1 MGNLILCSSNP
12 YWMDDKL
19 LIQMALGIT
28 SPWYVKDINLDIS
41 KKRMDIYLD
50 FTRGTKFPCP
60 VCNKLCDLH
69 DTKEKVWRH
78 LDFFHH
84 ETYIH
89 ARVPRTK
96 CDGDGVK
103 LVEVPWTRQNTG
115 FTLFFEALIVAMSK
129 EMSASSIAELINI
142 HENSVWIILA
152 HYVEEARAKMDLSE
166 LDTIGV
172 DEISVKKGHSYVT
185 LFYDLKESR
194 VIHIE
199 NGKKRSVFKNF
210 REVISRKIDPD
221 NIKYISMDMYPAF
234 KGGAREYFPNAKIV
248 YDKFHIVKMM
258 NDAIDKVRRK
268 EYQTNKE
275 LGKTR
280 FMWLKN
286 PENLSDR
293 EITKIQS
300 IKDLD
305 TKTAK
310 AYRFK
315 LGLQRMW
322 EIKNIEVAR
331 EYLDKW
337 HYWGTHS
344 NIKEIITLA
353 KMIKRNSHGILE
365 SIKQGISNGVV
376 EGLNNK
382 IKTAFK
388 RSYGLK
394 TEKCRNTMIFLMAGK
409 LRLPTRC

>member
-1 MGNLILCSSNP
+1 
-12 YWMDDKL
+12 
-19 LIQMALGIT
+19 
-28 SPWYVKDINLDIS
+28 
-41 KKRMDIYLD
+41 
-50 FTRGTKFPCP
+50 
-60 VCNKLCDLH
+60 
-69 DTKEKVWRH
+69 
-78 LDFFHH
+78 
-84 ETYIH
+84 
-89 ARVPRTK
+89 
-96 CDGDGVK
+96 
-103 LVEVPWTRQNTG
+103 
-115 FTLFFEALIVAMSK
+115 MSK
-129 EMSASSIAELINI
+129 EMSVSSIAELINI

-185 LFYDLKESR
+185 LFYDLNQSR

-210 REVISRKIDPD
+210 REVLSRKIDPD

-234 KGGAREYFPNAKIV
+234 RGGAREYFPNAKIV

-268 EYQTNKE
+268 EYQTNKD

-293 EITKIQS
+293 EIAKIRS

-315 LGLQRMW
+315 LGLQRLW
-322 EIKNIEVAR
+322 DIKNIEVAR

>member
-1 MGNLILCSSNP
+1 ME
-12 YWMDDKL
+12 DKE
-19 LIQMALGIT
+19 LIQVALGI
-28 SPWYVKDINLDIS
+28 SNPWFVKNINLDTS

-50 FTRGTKFPCP
+50 FIKGTKFPCP
-60 VCNKLCDLH
+60 DCNKLSELH
-69 DTKEKVWRH
+69 DTKQKVWRH
-78 LDFFHH
+78 LDFFHY
-84 ETYIH
+84 ETYLH
-89 ARVPRTK
+89 ARIPRTK
-96 CDGDGVK
+96 CSEDGVK
-103 LVEVPWTRQNTG
+103 LVNVPWTRKNTG

-129 EMSASSIAELINI
+129 EMTVSSIAELVNV
-142 HENSVWIILA
+142 HEDSLWRILT
-152 HYVEEARAKMDLSE
+152 HYVEKAMSKVDLSD

-185 LFYDLKESR
+185 LFYDLKKAR

-199 NGKKRSVFKNF
+199 KGKKKSVFKNF
-210 REVISRKIDPD
+210 RDFLSKKLNPD

-234 KGGAREYFPNAKIV
+234 KGGAREYFSNAKIV

-268 EYQTNKE
+268 EYLSNKD

-280 FMWLKN
+280 FIWLKN

-293 EITKIQS
+293 ENAKIQS

-310 AYRFK
+310 AYKFK
-315 LGLQRMW
+315 LGLQRLW
-322 EIKNIEVAR
+322 DIKNVGVAR
-331 EYLDKW
+331 EYLEKW

-365 SIKQGISNGVV
+365 SIKGNISNGVV

-394 TEKCRNTMIFLMAGK
+394 TEKYRNTMIFLMVGK
-409 LRLPTRC
+409 LSLPTRC

>member
-1 MGNLILCSSNP
+1 
-12 YWMDDKL
+12 MDDKE
-19 LIQMALGIT
+19 LIQLALGL
-28 SPWYVKDINLDIS
+28 SGPWYVKDIDLNVS

-60 VCNKLCDLH
+60 VCNKLCNLH

-129 EMSASSIAELINI
+129 EMSISSIAELVNMN
-142 HENSVWIILA
+142 ENSVWIILA
-152 HYVEEARAKMDLSE
+152 HYVEEARAKMDLSG

-185 LFYDLKESR
+185 LFYDLNNSR

-210 REVISRKIDPD
+210 REVLSRKIDPD

-234 KGGAREYFPNAKIV
+234 KGGAREYFPDAKIV

-268 EYQTNKE
+268 EYQTNKD

-293 EITKIQS
+293 EIAKIRS

-315 LGLQRMW
+315 LGLQRLW
-322 EIKNIEVAR
+322 DIKNVEVAR

-353 KMIKRNSHGILE
+353 KMVKRNSHGILE

-409 LRLPTRC
+409 LSLPTRC

>member
-1 MGNLILCSSNP
+1 
-12 YWMDDKL
+12 MDDKL

-28 SPWYVKDINLDIS
+28 PPWYVKDIDLNVS

-50 FTRGTKFPCP
+50 FTKGTKFPCP

-96 CDGDGVK
+96 CDGDDVK

-129 EMSASSIAELINI
+129 EMSVSSIAELINI

-185 LFYDLKESR
+185 LFYDLNQSR

-210 REVISRKIDPD
+210 REVLSRKIDPD

-234 KGGAREYFPNAKIV
+234 RGGAREYFPNAKIV

-268 EYQTNKE
+268 EYQTNKD

-293 EITKIQS
+293 EIAKIRS

-315 LGLQRMW
+315 LGLQRLW
-322 EIKNIEVAR
+322 DIKNIEVAR

>member
-1 MGNLILCSSNP
+1 
-12 YWMDDKL
+12 MDDKL

-28 SPWYVKDINLDIS
+28 PPWYVKDINLDIS

-96 CDGDGVK
+96 CDGDYVK

-129 EMSASSIAELINI
+129 EMSVSSIAELINI

-152 HYVEEARAKMDLSE
+152 HYVEEARSKMDLSK

-199 NGKKRSVFKNF
+199 NGKKKSVFKNF
-210 REVISRKIDPD
+210 REILSRKIDPD

-234 KGGAREYFPNAKIV
+234 KGGARDYFPNAKIV

-293 EITKIQS
+293 EIAKIRS

-305 TKTAK
+305 TETAK

-315 LGLQRMW
+315 LGLQRLW
-322 EIKNIEVAR
+322 DIKNIEVAR

-365 SIKQGISNGVV
+365 SIKLGISNGVV

>member
-1 MGNLILCSSNP
+1 ME
-12 YWMDDKL
+12 DKE
-19 LIQMALGIT
+19 LIQLALGLS

-41 KKRMDIYLD
+41 KKRMDIHLD
-50 FTRGTKFPCP
+50 YVKGTKLPCT
-60 VCNKLCDLH
+60 VCNNLCELH

-78 LDFFHH
+78 LDFFHY
-84 ETYIH
+84 ETYLH
-89 ARVPRTK
+89 ARVPRTR
-96 CDGDGVK
+96 CSEDGVK
-103 LVEVPWTRQNTG
+103 LADVPWTRQNTG
-115 FTLFFEALIVAMSK
+115 FTLFFEALIVTMSK
-129 EMSASSIAELINI
+129 EMTASSIAELVNI
-142 HENSVWIILA
+142 HEDSVWRILS
-152 HYVEEARAKMDLSE
+152 HYVEEARAKMDFSE
-166 LDTIGV
+166 IDTIGV

-185 LFYDLKESR
+185 LFYDLNKSR

-199 NGKKRSVFKNF
+199 NGKKRSVFNNF
-210 REVISRKIDPD
+210 REVLSKKTNPD

-268 EYQTNKE
+268 EYQTNKD

-286 PENLSDR
+286 PENLSNR

-315 LGLQRMW
+315 LALQRLW
-322 EIKNIEVAR
+322 EIKNVDVAR
-331 EYLDKW
+331 QYLDKW

-344 NIKEIITLA
+344 NIKEVITLA
-353 KMIKRNSHGILE
+353 KMVKRNSHGILE
-365 SIKQGISNGVV
+365 SIKQSISNGVV

-394 TEKCRNTMIFLMAGK
+394 TEKYRNTMIFLMAGK
-409 LRLPTRC
+409 LSLPTRC

>member
-1 MGNLILCSSNP
+1 MIL
-12 YWMDDKL
+12 
-19 LIQMALGIT
+19 
-28 SPWYVKDINLDIS
+28 
-41 KKRMDIYLD
+41 KKRNV
-50 FTRGTKFPCP
+50 F
-60 VCNKLCDLH
+60 NK
-69 DTKEKVWRH
+69 
-78 LDFFHH
+78 
-84 ETYIH
+84 
-89 ARVPRTK
+89 
-96 CDGDGVK
+96 
-103 LVEVPWTRQNTG
+103 
-115 FTLFFEALIVAMSK
+115 
-129 EMSASSIAELINI
+129 
-142 HENSVWIILA
+142 
-152 HYVEEARAKMDLSE
+152 
-166 LDTIGV
+166 
-172 DEISVKKGHSYVT
+172 
-185 LFYDLKESR
+185 
-194 VIHIE
+194 
-199 NGKKRSVFKNF
+199 F
-210 REVISRKIDPD
+210 REVISKKTKPD

-268 EYQTNKE
+268 EYQTNKD

-286 PENLSDR
+286 PENLSNR
-293 EITKIQS
+293 EIAKIQS

-315 LGLQRMW
+315 LGLQRLW
-322 EIKNIEVAR
+322 EIKNLELAR

-353 KMIKRNSHGILE
+353 KMIKRNSYGILE
-365 SIKQGISNGVV
+365 SIKQNISNGIV

-394 TEKCRNTMIFLMAGK
+394 TEKYRNTIIFLMAGK
-409 LRLPTRC
+409 LSLPTRC

>member
-1 MGNLILCSSNP
+1 
-12 YWMDDKL
+12 MDDKL

-28 SPWYVKDINLDIS
+28 APWYVKNINLDVS
-41 KKRMDIYLD
+41 NKRMDIYLD

-89 ARVPRTK
+89 ARVPRTM
-96 CDGDGVK
+96 CDADGVK

-129 EMSASSIAELINI
+129 EMSVSSIAELINI

-185 LFYDLKESR
+185 LFYDLNNSR

-199 NGKKRSVFKNF
+199 NGKKKSVFKNF
-210 REVISRKIDPD
+210 REVLSRKVDPD

-293 EITKIQS
+293 EIAKIRS

-305 TKTAK
+305 TETAK

-315 LGLQRMW
+315 LGLQRLW
-322 EIKNIEVAR
+322 DIENVEVAR

>member
-1 MGNLILCSSNP
+1 
-12 YWMDDKL
+12 
-19 LIQMALGIT
+19 
-28 SPWYVKDINLDIS
+28 
-41 KKRMDIYLD
+41 
-50 FTRGTKFPCP
+50 
-60 VCNKLCDLH
+60 H

-78 LDFFHH
+78 LDFFHY
-84 ETYIH
+84 ETYLH

-96 CDGDGVK
+96 CNEHGVK
-103 LVEVPWTRQNTG
+103 LINVPWTRQKTG

-129 EMSASSIAELINI
+129 EMTVSAIAEMINV
-142 HENSVWIILA
+142 HEDSVWRILT
-152 HYVEEARAKMDLSE
+152 HYVKEAMKKTNLSD
-166 LDTIGV
+166 LDTVGV

-185 LFYDLKESR
+185 LFYDLNKFR

-199 NGKKRSVFKNF
+199 NGKTKDVFKKF
-210 REVISRKIDPD
+210 RDFLTTKMDPD
-221 NIKYISMDMYPAF
+221 NIKHISMDMYPAF
-234 KGGAREYFPNAKIV
+234 RGGAREYFPNAKV
-248 YDKFHIVKMM
+248 VFDKFHIVKMM
-258 NDAIDKVRRK
+258 NDAIDKVRRT
-268 EYQTNKE
+268 EYQSNKE

-310 AYRFK
+310 AYKFK
-315 LGLQRMW
+315 LALQRLW
-322 EIKNIEVAR
+322 DIKNMDVAR
-331 EYLDKW
+331 EYIEKW

-353 KMIKRNSHGILE
+353 KMIKRNSYGILE
-365 SIKQGISNGVV
+365 SIKGNISNGVV

-394 TEKCRNTMIFLMAGK
+394 TEVNRNTMIFLMAGK
-409 LRLPTRC
+409 LSLPTRC

>member
-1 MGNLILCSSNP
+1 ME
-12 YWMDDKL
+12 DKE
-19 LIQMALGIT
+19 LIQITLGLL
-28 SPWYVKDINLDIS
+28 SPWFVKDIDLNTS
-41 KKRMDIYLD
+41 KRRMDIYLD
-50 FTRGTKFPCP
+50 FSKGTKFSCP
-60 VCNKLCDLH
+60 VCNKLSELH
-69 DTKEKVWRH
+69 DTKKKVWRH
-78 LDFFHH
+78 LDFFHY
-84 ETYIH
+84 ETYLH

-96 CDGDGVK
+96 CNEHGVK
-103 LVEVPWTRQNTG
+103 LVNVPWTRQNTG
-115 FTLFFEALIVAMSK
+115 FTLFFEALIVAISK
-129 EMSASSIAELINI
+129 EMTVSAIAEMINI
-142 HENSVWIILA
+142 HEDSVWRILT
-152 HYVEEARAKMDLSE
+152 HYVNKAAAKMDLSG

-185 LFYDLKESR
+185 LFYDLNKSR
-194 VIHIE
+194 IIHIE
-199 NGKKRSVFKNF
+199 NGKKRSVFKKF
-210 REVISRKIDPD
+210 REYLSKKIDPD

-258 NDAIDKVRRK
+258 NDAIDKVRRS
-268 EYQTNKE
+268 EYQSNKD

-293 EITKIQS
+293 EIAKIQS

-310 AYRFK
+310 AYKFK
-315 LGLQRMW
+315 LALQRLW
-322 EIKNIEVAR
+322 EIKNMDVAR
-331 EYLDKW
+331 EYIEKW

-344 NIKEIITLA
+344 NIKEVITLA

-365 SIKQGISNGVV
+365 SIKGNISNGVV

-394 TEKCRNTMIFLMAGK
+394 TEVYRNKMIFLMAGK
-409 LRLPTRC
+409 LSLPTRC